1 MNQEQ
6 HLILHGLAIKK
17 YATAEAIA
25 GIIGVDP
32 VKVAKILADTETRG
46 LVLSTQGRSSLTP
59 IGRVA
64 LTSDYSRYCADLRQN
79 PEFLRAYEDF
89 EAVNGALKALITRW
103 QVVEVAGSA
112 IANDHQDKDYDDKVI
127 DALGDLHEHADQVLE
142 RMAEQL
148 PRLNVYREKLQKA
161 LDQAEEGAI
170 EWVSDAKIESYHT
183 LWFELHE
190 DLLCML
196 GRQREE

>member
-1 MNQEQ
+1 MNREQ

-32 VKVAKILADTETRG
+32 AKVATILADTEARG

-64 LTSDYSRYCADLRQN
+64 LTSDYSRHCADLRQN

-103 QVVEVAGSA
+103 QVIEVAGSA
-112 IANDHQDKDYDDKVI
+112 IANDHQDKDYDEKVI

-148 PRLNVYREKLQKA
+148 PRLSVYREKLQKA